1 VETVLGLLGL
11 ILYITLILALSAG
24 ITYAV
29 IRISP
34 SQSAKQQTE
43 KTP

>member
-1 VETVLGLLGL
+1 VEDLLGVLGL
-11 ILYITLILALSAG
+11 ILYIALILALSAG

-34 SQSAKQQTE
+34 SQSAKQRAE
-43 KTP
+43 KSS